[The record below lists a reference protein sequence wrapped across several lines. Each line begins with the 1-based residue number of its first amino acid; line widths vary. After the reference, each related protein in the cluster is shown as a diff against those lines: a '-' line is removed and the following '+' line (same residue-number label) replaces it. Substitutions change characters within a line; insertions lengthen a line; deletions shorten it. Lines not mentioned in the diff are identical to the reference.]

1 MLKKKEREKLI
12 FEINITP
19 LTDVML
25 VLLIIFM
32 VTTPFIIKGNIKIN
46 LPSAKAAPEKLP
58 EKDIV
63 VGITE
68 DGKVYL
74 NGERVNSD
82 EELYEGVSALVKETG
97 SRRVIIEGDKMAF
110 HGEMVKAMSVVKD
123 AGADKIA
130 ITTIPG
136 REKEGLFKK

>member
-1 MLKKKEREKLI
+1 MLKKKEKEKLI

-46 LPSAKAAPEKLP
+46 LPSAKAPSENLTEKNI
-58 EKDIV
+58 IV
-63 VGITE
+63 GVTE
-68 DGKVYL
+68 EGRVYL
-74 NGERVNSD
+74 NGELIQSD
-82 EELYEGVSALVKETG
+82 EELYKKISSLVKQTG

-110 HGEMVKAMSVVKD
+110 HGEMVRIMGIAKN
-123 AGADKIA
+123 AGAGKIA

-136 REKEGLFKK
+136 AEKEGLFKK